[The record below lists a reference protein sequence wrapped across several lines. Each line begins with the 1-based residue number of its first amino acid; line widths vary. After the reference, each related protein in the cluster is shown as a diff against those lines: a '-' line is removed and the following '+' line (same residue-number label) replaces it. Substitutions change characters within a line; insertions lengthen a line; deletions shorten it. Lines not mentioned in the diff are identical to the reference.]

1 MANKA
6 TIVTDPDPIFGKLTW
21 DSIPFY
27 DPIILTTA
35 LVVIMVGAGV
45 VGAILYYGK
54 LRYLWEEW
62 LTSVDHKKIG
72 IMYIIAA
79 FNMLIRGFSDAL
91 LMRSQQALAV
101 SDSSVV

>member
-6 TIVTDPDPIFGKLTW
+6 TIITDPDPIFGKLTW

-35 LVVIMVGAGV
+35 LVVMMVGAGV

-54 LRYLWEEW
+54 LRYLT
-62 LTSVDHKKIG
+62 LLVLVIYRPSITT
-72 IMYIIAA
+72 
-79 FNMLIRGFSDAL
+79 RFSPRMA
-91 LMRSQQALAV
+91 
-101 SDSSVV
+101 